1 MSDHGDY
8 LFMHVRALC
17 LLGESSTDVT
27 AAATA
32 DGNSSRVLDNVE
44 KVQNNCFLCSS
55 NGREA
60 SECCVKLDGGSWA
73 NGHSGTNRGTAI
85 ACSWFDGRFPSD
97 HPEREEKLKGA
108 ARARH
113 TTLQTAKRRAK
124 KASTT
129 ESGEYY
135 PACPTMATICS
146 CMCAHCAC

>member
-17 LLGESSTDVT
+17 VLGESSTDVT

-32 DGNSSRVLDNVE
+32 DGNSSPVLDNVE

-124 KASTT
+124 KAKKPKKRACGDVATSV
-129 ESGEYY
+129 GE
-135 PACPTMATICS
+135 IVLS
-146 CMCAHCAC
+146 DDDG